1 MSRDDRRRSFRV
13 IFVPGGGPRAEVCPF
28 GAEEG
33 ELCLAGRV
41 VDLSVD
47 GAAVLLGQEVP
58 HEALER
64 PWVIGFELPLG
75 PGVHRTVMLT
85 CTLAHRRHRADGI
98 LYGVRFVELGLPV
111 NAAQRQALELFLADL
126 RGRPG
131 PQPPPGADAPGTPPD
146 TGNA

>member
-1 MSRDDRRRSFRV
+1 MVSRGSV
-13 IFVPGGGPRAEVCPF
+13 TAPAET
-28 GAEEG
+28 
-33 ELCLAGRV
+33 LAPPITNTR
-41 VDLSVD
+41 LSGSVW
-47 GAAVLLGQEVP
+47 AVSI
-58 HEALER
+58 ER